1 MQEVKKPSKKPLI
14 YYYLIAMLVLLLL
27 NATLFPSMMDR
38 QVQEVTY
45 NVFMS
50 MTLEQNVDKVEIRGD
65 EILFT
70 DKEGGIY
77 ETTATEDPERTQR
90 LFENGAT
97 FEEIDTQPSLLST
110 FLLTWVL
117 PLLPFLL
124 IGWLLNRRMQ

>member
-110 FLLTWVL
+110 FLLT
-117 PLLPFLL
+117 
-124 IGWLLNRRMQ
+124 